1 MLFSAQ
7 LDNKFHQPW
16 DLLLTKGGNYC
27 LFFEPMGVILC
38 FLKMK
43 TFLTKHF
50 KTSIIIHVQ
59 MVLQSSIIHVQMV
72 LHGIGF
78 WFTRIS
84 NFVNSCKIHWNRE
97 LAALYHEFKISQL
110 YLYIYIYI
118 YTQHKYILSSL
129 KVILMVQ
136 IWLVGKKRS
145 TYITGWIMQLVIHFS
160 MCGCKKHFFLSDK
173 KLESKLY

>member
-1 MLFSAQ
+1 MWLLKFKSQKVWVLRMIKVIYLRTSFLIITSQTCVIFSTTG
-7 LDNKFHQPW
+7 NKFHQPW

-118 YTQHKYILSSL
+118 YT
-129 KVILMVQ
+129 
-136 IWLVGKKRS
+136 
-145 TYITGWIMQLVIHFS
+145 T
-160 MCGCKKHFFLSDK
+160 
-173 KLESKLY
+173 